1 MLTVNILILILYYM
15 RILMLI
21 YSYRKLFDDNIF
33 RRLVL
38 VRSPAIRGTAV
49 TCILFEYGEHLYE
62 HLY

>member
-1 MLTVNILILILYYM
+1 M